1 MVTLRQEYNLQF
13 PMVVKIRIRASN
25 LQGYGNWSIVNEKG
39 ASIRMEPAKIP
50 KPNQHLIE
58 TISDTQ

>member
-1 MVTLRQEYNLQF
+1 
-13 PMVVKIRIRASN
+13 MVVKIRIRASN
-25 LQGYGNWSIVNEKG
+25 LLGYGNWSIVNEKG